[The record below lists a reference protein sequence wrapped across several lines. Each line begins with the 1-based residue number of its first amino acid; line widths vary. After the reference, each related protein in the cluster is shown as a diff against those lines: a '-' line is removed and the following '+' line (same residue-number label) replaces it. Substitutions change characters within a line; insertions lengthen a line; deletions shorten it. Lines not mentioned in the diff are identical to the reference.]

1 MLVVSCRSHGTSKAL
16 GPGRPGDM
24 GDMSQRGRGVAHDGA
39 ETGEAWVLGRC
50 AAVICN
56 VVAAVRPAS
65 GVDAVVSAAN
75 KEPADRA
82 QVKPVGLEIFR
93 RYSPSQRARAVVIQV
108 VTHAFVGGPAGSPHS
123 ISVAAAGNRA
133 KAADSDPWLGNPA
146 SERVPVAATV
156 RAVCAA
162 TLDGR
167 MKR

>member
-1 MLVVSCRSHGTSKAL
+1 M
-16 GPGRPGDM
+16 
-24 GDMSQRGRGVAHDGA
+24 
-39 ETGEAWVLGRC
+39 
-50 AAVICN
+50 AVICN

-93 RYSPSQRARAVVIQV
+93 RYSPRAVVIQV